1 MSNTL
6 YLGSNIKKKLENGPL
21 SMKEIKSR
29 ILHDPDMDTPRR
41 KGSWNEAF
49 NRLLLNGDIKSDG
62 YTVDDGSQIV
72 DDNHRY
78 QSMNIEQMI
87 FTLVKTEKFDID
99 HSIKLLNSNDKEEAK
114 KNYYKLESLFKNKV
128 NKIES
133 QNSTRWESFERK
145 IIIRNPRAEDLLRLE
160 GEDEETALLYANSYL
175 IDAMYPLDADELN
188 NNANRYDMNT
198 LKAKYSEYKVFI
210 LKDPKNK
217 RELPLSIERILSSPA
232 TENEFYEPKSLEESF
247 VGYDDLHYNRKISKY
262 LNKERYIEE
271 MGFKRPKKMNSQ
283 KILDLFEDLIDYI
296 NSNNLYPE
304 LARGLRGR
312 QGLNE
317 ILNELVYNATNK
329 ETSLIKKFQ

>member
-6 YLGSNIKKKLENGPL
+6 YLDNNIKKKLENGPL

-99 HSIKLLNSNDKEEAK
+99 YSIKLLNSNDKEEAK

-145 IIIRNPRAEDLLRLE
+145 IIIRNPRAED
-160 GEDEETALLYANSYL
+160 
-175 IDAMYPLDADELN
+175 
-188 NNANRYDMNT
+188 
-198 LKAKYSEYKVFI
+198 
-210 LKDPKNK
+210 
-217 RELPLSIERILSSPA
+217 
-232 TENEFYEPKSLEESF
+232 SLAS
-247 VGYDDLHYNRKISKY
+247 
-262 LNKERYIEE
+262 
-271 MGFKRPKKMNSQ
+271 
-283 KILDLFEDLIDYI
+283 
-296 NSNNLYPE
+296 
-304 LARGLRGR
+304 
-312 QGLNE
+312 
-317 ILNELVYNATNK
+317 
-329 ETSLIKKFQ
+329 